1 MKNSY
6 FGNGTQAY
14 NFQEKKINKDTR
26 LSPYSQTV
34 IYIIGCIER
43 SP

>member
-14 NFQEKKINKDTR
+14 NFQEKKNKDTR

-34 IYIIGCIER
+34 IYIIGCIMER

>member
-14 NFQEKKINKDTR
+14 NFQDKKKTR
-26 LSPYSQTV
+26 TLDYLHTV
-34 IYIIGCIER
+34 KR
-43 SP
+43 SCT